1 MLHELLLQQLVDHL
15 KPVHGLKAIV
25 LGGSYASG
33 SQRPD
38 SDLDIGL
45 YYNEN
50 QPLDIVHIRS
60 IASILNDAPNPTVT
74 DLGGWGTWVNGGAWL
89 TVGGQRVDLLYRNID
104 FVSST
109 LDDCNAGHIRSD
121 YWQQPAY
128 GFHSFMYCTETSI
141 CRPLYDPDQVIERLK
156 AKVAYYSPHLKQ
168 AIIKNFLWSAR
179 FTLDN
184 TSKPAS
190 RGEVYLVT
198 GCLARAIHCLIQ
210 VLYAINETYYLS
222 EKKLAADLSSF
233 NLRPENFLERIYT
246 LLGTTGTT
254 SAHLQESLRKT
265 EAPTPFQGGT
275 AHPRRPPPQMACF
288 PRTPLVFNALMLS
301 RSCFP

>member
-1 MLHELLLQQLVDHL
+1 MQHQLLLQQMVHHL
-15 KPVHGLKAIV
+15 KPVHGLRAIV

-38 SDLDIGL
+38 SDIDIGL
-45 YYNEN
+45 YYDEN
-50 QPLDIVHIRS
+50 WLLDIQQIRS
-60 IASILNDAPNPTVT
+60 LASQLNDVPTPTVT

-89 TVGGQRVDLLYRNID
+89 TIGGQRVDLLYRNID

-109 LDDCNAGHIRSD
+109 IDDCNAGNVRSD

-128 GFHSFMYCTETSI
+128 GFHSFMYCTEIAI

-156 AKVAYYSPHLKQ
+156 AKVAQYSPHLKQ

-184 TSKPAS
+184 TYKPAS

-198 GCLARAIHCLIQ
+198 GCLARTIHCLVQ
-210 VLYAINETYYLS
+210 VLYALNETYYLS
-222 EKKLAADLSSF
+222 EKKLEADLGSF
-233 NLRPENFLERIYT
+233 SIRPDHFLERVYT
-246 LLGTTGTT
+246 LLGATGTT
-254 SAHLQESLRKT
+254 RAQLQESLAQT
-265 EAPTPFQGGT
+265 EALYNELATLGRERMG
-275 AHPRRPPPQMACF
+275 
-288 PRTPLVFNALMLS
+288 
-301 RSCFP
+301 